1 MSQQSSTTGIMKNNP
16 KEGRRKKRENKEQK
30 ETTRK
35 QITRLKI
42 KEWKKIYHAN
52 INKKKAE
59 VVVLI
64 SDNVYFIAKN
74 ISRKR
79 SPFYNKVFIVRT

>member
-1 MSQQSSTTGIMKNNP
+1 MKSNP
-16 KEGRRKKRENKEQK
+16 KESRRKKKGTKEQK

-42 KEWKKIYHAN
+42 KGWKKIYHAN

-74 ISRKR
+74 ISGKR
-79 SPFYNKVFIVRT
+79 SPFYNNKMFIVRT